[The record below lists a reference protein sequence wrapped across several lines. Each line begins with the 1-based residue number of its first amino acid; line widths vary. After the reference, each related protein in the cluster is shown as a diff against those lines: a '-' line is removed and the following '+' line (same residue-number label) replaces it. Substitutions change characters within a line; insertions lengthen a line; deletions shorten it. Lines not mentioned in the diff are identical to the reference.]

1 MHSAEVARAIAF
13 VFHYHLLP
21 YISLL
26 NYYCVAYGTSVIL
39 HVWLILTVCLIFKS
53 DSWKYGADFFRTEYL
68 LNYIIANV

>member
-1 MHSAEVARAIAF
+1 
-13 VFHYHLLP
+13 
-21 YISLL
+21 
-26 NYYCVAYGTSVIL
+26 L